1 MHFENYCHKKR
12 DFQNCH
18 LKKYI
23 FKIASPKKYF
33 QDYFLMKYVFK
44 KHFCKTAPQSP
55 LPPPKKKKKKN
66 ISKNALLK
74 KTFSNIPS
82 QKKYI
87 FKIHYFQNFSL
98 KIAPSKNTFLKL
110 LS

>member
-44 KHFCKTAPQSP
+44 KHFCQTAP
-55 LPPPKKKKKKN
+55 PPTEKKKKKN
-66 ISKNALLK
+66 ISKNTLLK

-82 QKKYI
+82 HKKYI
-87 FKIHYFQNFSL
+87 FKMHIQNFSL